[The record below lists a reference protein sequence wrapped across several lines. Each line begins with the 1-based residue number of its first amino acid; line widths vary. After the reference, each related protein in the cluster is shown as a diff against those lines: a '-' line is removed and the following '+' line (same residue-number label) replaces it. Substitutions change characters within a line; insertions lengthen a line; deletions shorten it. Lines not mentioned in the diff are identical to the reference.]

1 MGLFNKKK
9 TISMEFCSHEVRVV
23 EGRYNKKN
31 IFVDKCFT
39 IPVDEGLYED
49 GIIKDVDKFMHVMQ
63 EGLARKKVSGGE
75 VYGVIN
81 SSNIIIREIRIP
93 KVEEKQIASIIEY
106 QLDEYLPV
114 EPEGYV
120 VQFIPL
126 DFVIEDGA
134 EKQNIMLI
142 GVPKNI
148 VEPHLNLLQN
158 LDLKPVVLDYAGNAI
173 SKLISFN
180 DKINGAYSN
189 NITIACLDL
198 EHESTALNIIEKG
211 LMNISRV
218 VKEEIRP
225 IVFYDAALTS
235 DDFSRPEE
243 SHETDEAIETDVSD
257 NSVVSGLKRNL
268 GVILDGIDMVF
279 RYYSSR
285 ETENDIDLI
294 LLHGDYS
301 NIDGIENLI
310 NGYFDIPCVKLNTL
324 DKVKFNGDLAKYANA
339 IGALIRVNGVKQ

>member
-1 MGLFNKKK
+1 LGLFSKKT
-9 TISMEFCSHEVRVV
+9 TISMEFCSHEVRIVV
-23 EGRYNKKN
+23 GRYNKKN
-31 IFVDKCFT
+31 ILVENFFT
-39 IPVDEGLYED
+39 IPVSEGLYED
-49 GIIKDVDKFMHVMQ
+49 GIIKDVDKFMHELQ
-63 EGLARKKVSGGE
+63 EGLAKNKVSGGE

-81 SSNIIIREIRIP
+81 SSNIIMREIKIP
-93 KVEEKQIASIIEY
+93 KVEEKQIASIIDY

-126 DFVIEDGA
+126 DFIIEDGA

-142 GVPKNI
+142 GVPKTI

-180 DKINGAYSN
+180 EKINGAYEN
-189 NITIACLDL
+189 KINIACVDL

-211 LMNISRV
+211 MMSISRV
-218 VKEEIRP
+218 VKEEIKP
-225 IVFYDAALTS
+225 IVYEDAALTS
-235 DDFSRPEE
+235 DETSQPAGSPETGGTNE
-243 SHETDEAIETDVSD
+243 PDGSD
-257 NSVVSGLKRNL
+257 NAVASGLKRNL

-310 NGYFDIPCVKLNTL
+310 SRYFDIPCVKLNAL
-324 DKVKFNGDLAKYANA
+324 DKVKFNGDLAKFANA
-339 IGALIRVNGVKQ
+339 IGALIRVNGVK

>member
-1 MGLFNKKK
+1 LGLFSKKT

-23 EGRYNKKN
+23 EGRFNKKN
-31 IFVDKCFT
+31 ILVDKCFA
-39 IPVDEGLYED
+39 IPVSEGLYED
-49 GIIKDVDKFMHVMQ
+49 GIIKDVEKFLHILL
-63 EGLARKKVSGGE
+63 EGLAKNKVSGGE

-93 KVEEKQIASIIEY
+93 KVDEKQIASIINY

-126 DFVIEDGA
+126 DFIIEDGA

-142 GVPKNI
+142 GVPKTI

-180 DKINGAYSN
+180 EKINGAYEN
-189 NITIACLDL
+189 KINIACVDL

-211 LMNISRV
+211 MMSISRV
-218 VKEEIRP
+218 VKEEIKP
-225 IVFYDAALTS
+225 IVYEDAALTS
-235 DDFSRPEE
+235 DETSQPAGSPETGGTNE
-243 SHETDEAIETDVSD
+243 PDGSD
-257 NSVVSGLKRNL
+257 NAVASGLKRNL

-310 NGYFDIPCVKLNTL
+310 SRYFDIPCVKLNAL
-324 DKVKFNGDLAKYANA
+324 DKVKFNGDLAKFANA
-339 IGALIRVNGVKQ
+339 IGALIRVNGVK

>member
-1 MGLFNKKK
+1 
-9 TISMEFCSHEVRVV
+9 V

-39 IPVDEGLYED
+39 IPVSEGLYED
-49 GIIKDVDKFMHVMQ
+49 GIIKDVEKFLHILL
-63 EGLARKKVSGGE
+63 EGLAKNKVSGGE

-93 KVEEKQIASIIEY
+93 KVDEKQIASIINY

-126 DFVIEDGA
+126 DFIIEDGA

-142 GVPKNI
+142 GVPKTI

-180 DKINGAYSN
+180 EKINGAYEN
-189 NITIACLDL
+189 KINIACVDL

-211 LMNISRV
+211 MMSISRV
-218 VKEEIRP
+218 VKEEIKP
-225 IVFYDAALTS
+225 IVYEDAALTS
-235 DDFSRPEE
+235 DETSQPAGSPETGGTNE
-243 SHETDEAIETDVSD
+243 PDGSD
-257 NSVVSGLKRNL
+257 NAVASGLKRNL

-310 NGYFDIPCVKLNTL
+310 SRYFDIPCVKLNAL
-324 DKVKFNGDLAKYANA
+324 DKVKFNGDLAKFANA
-339 IGALIRVNGVKQ
+339 IGALIRVNGVK

>member
-1 MGLFNKKK
+1 MGLFSKKT

-23 EGRYNKKN
+23 EGRFNKKN
-31 IFVDKCFT
+31 ILVDKCFA
-39 IPVDEGLYED
+39 IPVSEGLYED
-49 GIIKDVDKFMHVMQ
+49 GIIKDVEKFLHILL
-63 EGLARKKVSGGE
+63 EGLAKNKVSGGE

-93 KVEEKQIASIIEY
+93 KVDEKQIASIINY

-126 DFVIEDGA
+126 DFIIEDGA

-142 GVPKNI
+142 GVPKTI

-180 DKINGAYSN
+180 EKINGAYEN
-189 NITIACLDL
+189 KINIACVDL

-211 LMNISRV
+211 MMSISRV
-218 VKEEIRP
+218 VKEEIKP
-225 IVFYDAALTS
+225 IVYEDAALTS
-235 DDFSRPEE
+235 DETSQPAGSPETGGTNE
-243 SHETDEAIETDVSD
+243 PDGSD
-257 NSVVSGLKRNL
+257 NAVASGLKRNL

-310 NGYFDIPCVKLNTL
+310 SRYFDIPCVKLNAL
-324 DKVKFNGDLAKYANA
+324 DKVKFNGDLAKFANA
-339 IGALIRVNGVKQ
+339 IGALIRVNGVK